1 MIKPTPPP
9 PISAQ
14 EHPAAPCVQP
24 WAVVKLC
31 QGTLR
36 RALSCLQLWRC
47 TWLQP
52 RHATSGTDQQWAV
65 SAIAA
70 GAALPPEALED
81 VLLALLWPLPDQL
94 LVSLR
99 FGWALAKAIQACHLR
114 H

>member
-1 MIKPTPPP
+1 MCSPGRLT
-9 PISAQ
+9 S
-14 EHPAAPCVQP
+14 CVR
-24 WAVVKLC
+24 VF
-31 QGTLR
+31 LR
-36 RALSCLQLWRC
+36 CALSCLQLWRC

-99 FGWALAKAIQACHLR
+99 VGWALAKATQACHLR